1 MPSLAGIWP
10 AMRQTFLSAR
20 IGRSKTGRP
29 VLIQDLRIR
38 RRPRFSPPISGRA
51 SLQFGARSS
60 FPPREASSMFWP
72 AACRPAPSTTRAN
85 SSFMLNLVH
94 AKTFLTVLGERG
106 FRAAARQ
113 LELSPST
120 VLEHIKQ
127 LEEDLAAPLIVRGRG
142 IVEPTFQGAVF
153 APLAR
158 SMLDTAERSRAA
170 VSSTPLRIASSSN
183 VGTYLL
189 QSMLASFQ
197 ATDPCDV
204 DLWIG
209 PNPGVA
215 DRLTNGTADVALMEW
230 WSERPGFLSPTW
242 RKEPLVLIV
251 DPGHAWATRHTIE
264 ASELASQTLLGGEAG
279 TGTITLLK
287 KALGNLADGL
297 TAVGGFGNT
306 EAVKRAVRAGR
317 GVSLVIAASV
327 ADEVRAG
334 QLVALRL
341 NAVELVKELKIISP
355 IGLPDAAP
363 AARFVA
369 HILRDACV
377 S

>member
-1 MPSLAGIWP
+1 
-10 AMRQTFLSAR
+10 
-20 IGRSKTGRP
+20 
-29 VLIQDLRIR
+29 
-38 RRPRFSPPISGRA
+38 
-51 SLQFGARSS
+51 
-60 FPPREASSMFWP
+60 
-72 AACRPAPSTTRAN
+72 
-85 SSFMLNLVH
+85 MLNLVH
-94 AKTFLTVLGERG
+94 ARTFLTVLSERG
-106 FRAAARQ
+106 FRAAARD
-113 LELSPST
+113 LKLSPST
-120 VLEHIKQ
+120 VIEHIKQ
-127 LEEDLAAPLIVRGRG
+127 LEEDLAAPLVMRGRG
-142 IVEPTFQGAVF
+142 IVEPTSQGAAF

-158 SMLDTAERSRAA
+158 AMLDTAERSRTMLAQ
-170 VSSTPLRIASSSN
+170 SRLRIAASSN

-197 ATDPCDV
+197 ATDPCCA

-209 PNPGVA
+209 PNPDVA

-230 WSERPGFLSPTW
+230 WSERPGFLSYTW
-242 RKEPLVLIV
+242 RKEPLVVIV
-251 DPGHAWATRHTIE
+251 DPGHLWATRHTIE

-279 TGTITLLK
+279 TGTITLLRK
-287 KALGNLADGL
+287 TLGNLAEGL
-297 TAVGGFGNT
+297 TAIGGFGNT

-317 GVSLVIAASV
+317 GVSLVIAAAV

-369 HILRDACV
+369 HVLRDA
-377 S
+377 SAS